1 MLLTATLA
9 WATTNAASFTTDS
22 GDWVGGSTSDGVL
35 RVTDGSAS
43 LTATGLESFTLDARI
58 RLTDGSSITARTGD
72 AALVATWGAGGSL
85 ELGESSAALPAA
97 DQAWNA
103 ISTGLTGAEPEL
115 AILDGTRFLYRSV
128 DESVE
133 AATSSDGIIWV
144 DQGFVATGTS
154 PDAVVDGDRV
164 VLYSSCGT
172 SICRVESSDGLGFS
186 APVAI
191 LEGAL
196 TAVARGS
203 DGVWWMWYTDS
214 SGAELASSS
223 DGVSFDL
230 YSPLLDDGRLHA
242 LDVRGGYDGAW
253 DAFDGLHLSHDS
265 DPLFADTASDTGPLA
280 FGCDLPTDP
289 SIAVDGTTWYLAADC
304 DGEPSVAIGTP
315 TAGSWVDL
323 HLEWDGATLTASWG
337 SADPLFVDL
346 VAADS
351 FAFEANGTLEL
362 DEVVVVYTSSGG
374 DTAGDSDTDSAE
386 DTSGETGEDTADDSN
401 SDEDSADSAGPFYSG
416 ADLTGEPGGCGC
428 AARAPDP
435 ALLLIALGGLAFLS
449 RRAGGRGPT

>member
-1 MLLTATLA
+1 MLLTVTFA

-22 GDWVGGSTSDGVL
+22 GDWVGGSTGDGVL
-35 RVTDGSAS
+35 TVTDGSTS
-43 LTATGLESFTLDARI
+43 LTTTGLESFTLDARI
-58 RLTDGSSITARTGD
+58 RLTTGTSITARTGD
-72 AALVATWGAGGSL
+72 AALIATWGDGGTL
-85 ELGESSAALPAA
+85 ALGESSTALPAV

-115 AILDGTRFLYRSV
+115 ALLDGTWLLYRTV
-128 DESVE
+128 DEFVE
-133 AATSSDGIIWV
+133 AATSADGITWT
-144 DQGFVATGTS
+144 DQGPVATGTA
-154 PDAVVDGDRV
+154 PDAVVDSDRV

-172 SICRVESSDGLGFS
+172 SICRVESSDGLAFT

-196 TAVARGS
+196 SAVVQGS

-214 SGAELASSS
+214 AGAELASSS
-223 DGVSFDL
+223 DGVTFDL

-265 DPLFADTASDTGPLA
+265 DPLFADTSSDTGPLA
-280 FGCDLPTDP
+280 FGCDVPTDP
-289 SIAVDGTTWYLAADC
+289 SIALDGTTWYLAADC
-304 DGEPSVAIGTP
+304 DGEPSVAMGTP

-337 SADPLFVDL
+337 TANPLSIDL
-346 VAADS
+346 SAADG

-362 DEVVVVYTSSGG
+362 DEVVVVYTSSGD
-374 DTAGDSDTDSAE
+374 DTAGDSDTDSGQ
-386 DTSGETGEDTADDSN
+386 DTAGETAGDTAGDSN
-401 SDEDSADSAGPFYSG
+401 PDEDSADSAGPFYSG

-428 AARAPDP
+428 TAGGANP
-435 ALLLIALGGLAFLS
+435 ALLLIALGGLAFLH
-449 RRAGGRGPT
+449 RREGGGAPT